1 MSVEELKKLQSEII
15 RKNKKCNI
23 IGLIVFLILI
33 TLTIIYFKIKNIPLE
48 FLIATTPF
56 ALLIYLF
63 TVMYIKSKAN
73 GNDIETFN
81 KEYKNTFVLKSLNNI
96 FEDITY
102 NPNNGFKEEYIEKTG
117 MLDTGDSYSSNDYIS
132 GKYKNISF
140 EQSDIHIME
149 EREEENKDGKKET
162 EWVTTFMGRV
172 MIFDFNKNFK
182 ANIQVTSSYFG
193 ANTLPWSKKFT
204 RVKMED
210 AEFNRNFMVFA
221 ESEHEAFYILTPHFM
236 EKLKEITKKLKCGVM
251 FCFVDNKLQ
260 IAVDNYK
267 DSFEYNVF
275 NPINEKEIE
284 ESITKDIRL
293 ITNFVEELDLDNNL
307 FKTN

>member
-1 MSVEELKKLQSEII
+1 MSVEELKQLQSEII

-23 IGLIVFLILI
+23 IGLIVFLII
-33 TLTIIYFKIKNIPLE
+33 MILTIIYFKIKNIPLE
-48 FLIATTPF
+48 MLLATAPF

-63 TVMYIKSKAN
+63 FIMYIKNKSN
-73 GNDIETFN
+73 GKDIDKFN
-81 KEYKNTFVLKSLNNI
+81 KEYKNVFVLKSLNNI
-96 FEDITY
+96 FEDIKY
-102 NPNNGFKEEYIEKTG
+102 NPNNGFKEEYIEKIG

-140 EQSDIHIME
+140 EQSDIHIQE
-149 EREEENKDGKKET
+149 EHEEENEDGKKET
-162 EWVTTFMGRV
+162 EWVTTFMGRL

-182 ANIQVTSSYFG
+182 ANIQVTSCYFS
-193 ANTLPWSKKFT
+193 ANTLPWSKRFT

-210 AEFNRNFMVFA
+210 TEFNNSFMVFA

-251 FCFVDNKLQ
+251 FCFVDNKLH
-260 IAVDNYK
+260 IAIDNYT

-284 ESITKDIRL
+284 ESITKDIKL
-293 ITNFVEELDLDNNL
+293 ITDFVEELDLDNDL
-307 FKTN
+307 FK

>member
-1 MSVEELKKLQSEII
+1 MSVEELKQLQSEII

-23 IGLIVFLILI
+23 IGLIVFLII
-33 TLTIIYFKIKNIPLE
+33 MILTIIYFKIKNIPLE
-48 FLIATTPF
+48 MLLATAPF

-63 TVMYIKSKAN
+63 FIMYIKSKVN
-73 GNDIETFN
+73 GKDMDKFN

-96 FEDITY
+96 FEDIKY
-102 NPNNGFKEEYIEKTG
+102 NPNNGFKEEYIEKVG
-117 MLDTGDSYSSNDYIS
+117 MLDTGDSYSSNDYIF

-140 EQSDIHIME
+140 EQSDIHIQE
-149 EREEENKDGKKET
+149 KHEEENADGKKET
-162 EWVTTFMGRV
+162 EWVTTFMGRL

-182 ANIQVTSSYFG
+182 ANIQVTNWLFS
-193 ANTLPWSKKFT
+193 ANTLPWSKRFT

-210 AEFNRNFMVFA
+210 TEFNNSFMVFA

-251 FCFVDNKLQ
+251 FCFVDNKLH

-284 ESITKDIRL
+284 ESITNDIKL

-307 FKTN
+307 FK